1 MGEVVPQEAEHVR
14 EPVDLLAGQEAQRE
28 RGLGGLRGAPGC
40 CTGRLDL
47 RQRQAGMVEEDPP
60 RSGQRDTPRA
70 ADQQLCADLV
80 LQVPDLPTEGRL
92 CHVQPLR
99 GRPRQTARLG
109 DGDEIA

>member
-1 MGEVVPQEAEHVR
+1 MPDRLRYSSMTPRVTGAV
-14 EPVDLLAGQEAQRE
+14 
-28 RGLGGLRGAPGC
+28 GGTPMKVSPTGPGGRGARGC